1 MIIIS
6 QVEPIIEPI
15 LENEFWYLPTRA
27 SASARAA
34 SMMGLME
41 SSRPCSHSSNRGQI
55 PPFEYNNRYLQF
67 FGLPQFQP
75 EEIRIKMDLEIR
87 QVIITGRHERSC
99 EWEFESC
106 EFTKR
111 ILIPANVDMENMK
124 CFIAENGLLQIEAPF
139 NCSQQQQQIR
149 PQEQEIPIQFLN
161 QPTVDTTDAND
172 RPKEEKFIKIQREE
186 QNTMPV
192 PKPTGGK
199 IIPIEYVGRQPV
211 SEESFSS
218 KQCEQL
224 ERAKRQTLP
233 TSMQMNP
240 GTIIPPPDEVRQMIR
255 EVPIRMARR
264 PIDQGILCPCCH
276 GRGSRSSANCG
287 FDHQNY
293 PQLVAYR
300 QNFPDKLQTDLP
312 KKDHQPKN
320 APQVST
326 IDQSHESPG
335 GELNQAI
342 GELQKVATEIST
354 RPSSSAIIDDVKMK
368 DVEKIDK

>member
-41 SSRPCSHSSNRGQI
+41 SSSYRHSSNRGQI
-55 PPFEYNNRYLQF
+55 PPFEYNDRYLQF

-75 EEIRIKMDLEIR
+75 DEIQIKMDLENR
-87 QVIITGRHERSC
+87 QVSITGHHERSG

-106 EFTKR
+106 EFIKR
-111 ILIPANVDMENMK
+111 IIIPADVDMENMK

-139 NCSQQQQQIR
+139 NRTHHKQVR
-149 PQEQEIPIQFLN
+149 PVEKEIPIQFVN
-161 QPTVDTTDAND
+161 QPTTMDITSANE

-186 QNTMPV
+186 QNTS
-192 PKPTGGK
+192 KLTGGRV
-199 IIPIEYVGRQPV
+199 IPIEYVGKQPV
-211 SEESFSS
+211 QEESFSS
-218 KQCEQL
+218 KQTEQL
-224 ERAKRQTLP
+224 ERSKRHKSP
-233 TSMQMNP
+233 ASMEKR
-240 GTIIPPPDEVRQMIR
+240 TIIPPPDEVRQMIR

-276 GRGSRSSANCG
+276 GSGSRSSSANCG
-287 FDHQNY
+287 MDHHDY

-300 QNFPDKLQTDLP
+300 QKDST
-312 KKDHQPKN
+312 KKDYQPKN
-320 APQVST
+320 SSKT
-326 IDQSHESPG
+326 INQPDESITISG
-335 GELNQAI
+335 GDSLNQAI
-342 GELQKVATEIST
+342 DELQKVATEIST
-354 RPSSSAIIDDVKMK
+354 KPSSSTIIEDVKMK
-368 DVEKIDK
+368 DVEKIEK